1 MSEIRVDTISEKT
14 SGSGTTI
21 SNLKNPNQPFRN
33 LIINGDYAIAQRA
46 SSATTAGNGTYT
58 TLDRWQTYNATDGA
72 YTTARTALSAADQ
85 ATTGQY
91 YAYDIQCSTADSSIG
106 ASQYAFV
113 LQKIEAQFL
122 QSLRFGTSNAQPVT
136 ISFYVKSNLTGTTC
150 GFISKEDSTF
160 TMCPF
165 EFTINSADTW
175 ERKTATIPAN
185 DVIKLAAS
193 AITYDNGP
201 GISVGFNL
209 AMGSNLDNGT
219 NLTWEATTAGYATS
233 NQLNFLSN
241 TANDLFITGVQFE
254 VGSGASDF
262 EYLPH
267 DVQLHRCQRYY
278 HKIDVPDNASYY
290 PFGVGEC
297 SSTQTSTH
305 ITHYPVTMRTA
316 PTLET
321 SGTASHFTTFNE
333 GALHQSDLVPGLGG
347 ATKHAMRVQ
356 FKRNSSAGLTTGT
369 ATQNLANVNASA
381 FIAFTSEL

>member
-1 MSEIRVDTISEKT
+1 MVQQVPPT
-14 SGSGTTI
+14 GL
-21 SNLKNPNQPFRN
+21 SNSRPFRN
-33 LIINGDYAIAQRA
+33 YIINGDYAIAQRA

-106 ASQYAFV
+106 AGQYAFV

-122 QSLRFGTSNAQPVT
+122 QALRFGTSDAQPVT

-150 GFISKEDSTF
+150 GFVSKEDSTF

-165 EFTINSADTW
+165 EFTINSANTW

-209 AMGSNLDNGT
+209 AIGSNLDNGT

-254 VGSGASDF
+254 VGSDATDF

-267 DVQLHRCQRYY
+267 DIQLERCRRYCQQ
-278 HKIDVPDNASYY
+278 HTSTGSDYY
-290 PFGVGEC
+290 GYGVGHAVNANLN
-297 SSTQTSTH
+297 SSHFYLHPNMNGPAS
-305 ITHYPVTMRTA
+305 
-316 PTLET
+316 LET
-321 SGTASHFTTFNE
+321 SSTASDFAIYSQNSGVDACDALPVINGTGDSASGGIRIMFQSTGSITADNIHENLSNNAVTFIRFV
-333 GALHQSDLVPGLGG
+333 A
-347 ATKHAMRVQ
+347 
-356 FKRNSSAGLTTGT
+356 
-369 ATQNLANVNASA
+369 
-381 FIAFTSEL
+381 EL

>member
-1 MSEIRVDTISEKT
+1 MVQQVPPT
-14 SGSGTTI
+14 GL
-21 SNLKNPNQPFRN
+21 SNSRPFRN
-33 LIINGDYAIAQRA
+33 YIINGDYAIAQRA

-106 ASQYAFV
+106 AGQYAFV
-113 LQKIEAQFL
+113 LQKLEAQFL
-122 QSLRFGTSNAQPVT
+122 QALRFGTSDAQPVT

-150 GFISKEDSTF
+150 GFVSKEDSTF

-165 EFTINSADTW
+165 EFTINSANTW

-254 VGSGASDF
+254 VGNDATDF

-267 DVQLHRCQRYY
+267 DVQFQRCQRYY
-278 HKIDVPDNASYY
+278 HKIGPAANESDHEGTADYDPYGIGSCASTLVAQIHY
-290 PFGVGEC
+290 
-297 SSTQTSTH
+297 Q
-305 ITHYPVTMRTA
+305 YPVRMRTD

-321 SGTASHFTTFNE
+321 EGTASKYTIYEGGSLHPCDAVPSKSNGNNFKTRINFNR
-333 GALHQSDLVPGLGG
+333 G
-347 ATKHAMRVQ
+347 
-356 FKRNSSAGLTTGT
+356 SSAGLNAGN
-369 ATQNLANVNASA
+369 AAECLANAASGGGGEDTFLGFSA
-381 FIAFTSEL
+381 EL

>member
-1 MSEIRVDTISEKT
+1 MVQKVPLSGISGN
-14 SGSGTTI
+14 SSF
-21 SNLKNPNQPFRN
+21 KNY
-33 LIINGDYAIAQRA
+33 IINGDYAIAQRA

-122 QSLRFGTSNAQPVT
+122 QALRFGTSDAQPVT

-150 GFISKEDSTF
+150 GFVSKEDSTF

-165 EFTINSADTW
+165 EFTINSANTW
-175 ERKTATIPAN
+175 ERKTATIPVN
-185 DVIKLAAS
+185 DVIQLAAS

-254 VGSGASDF
+254 VGNDATDF

-267 DVQLHRCQRYY
+267 DVQLQRCIRYFRLLKMQGIHSGTY
-278 HKIDVPDNASYY
+278 QFANNWSRINPTYANAANEMRDVPSASWK
-290 PFGVGEC
+290 
-297 SSTQTSTH
+297 
-305 ITHYPVTMRTA
+305 TA
-316 PTLET
+316 TPTFDA
-321 SGTASHFTTFNE
+321 SGTA
-333 GALHQSDLVPGLGG
+333 
-347 ATKHAMRVQ
+347 
-356 FKRNSSAGLTTGT
+356 LTTDSNEFRWGYNGT
-369 ATQNLANVNASA
+369 TVDTTPSATLGIDNIGYYSLSIYNSGINHNTNGSSGFVSFKKQPTIILNA
-381 FIAFTSEL
+381 EL

>member
-1 MSEIRVDTISEKT
+1 MVQQVPPT
-14 SGSGTTI
+14 GL
-21 SNLKNPNQPFRN
+21 SNARPFRN
-33 LIINGDYAIAQRA
+33 YIINGDFAIAQRA

-106 ASQYAFV
+106 AGQYAFV
-113 LQKIEAQFL
+113 LQKLEAQFL
-122 QSLRFGTSNAQPVT
+122 QALRFGTSDAQPVT

-150 GFISKEDSTF
+150 GFVSKEDSTF

-165 EFTINSADTW
+165 EFTINSANTW

-254 VGSGASDF
+254 VGNDATDF

-267 DVQLHRCQRYY
+267 DVQFQRCQRYY
-278 HKIDVPDNASYY
+278 HKIGPAANEADHEGTADYDPYGIGSCASTLVAQIHY
-290 PFGVGEC
+290 
-297 SSTQTSTH
+297 Q
-305 ITHYPVTMRTA
+305 YPVRMRTD

-321 SGTASHFTTFNE
+321 EGTASKYTIYEGGSLHPCDAVPSKSNGNNFKTRINFNR
-333 GALHQSDLVPGLGG
+333 G
-347 ATKHAMRVQ
+347 
-356 FKRNSSAGLTTGT
+356 SSAGLNAGN
-369 ATQNLANVNASA
+369 AAECLANAASGGGGEDTFLGFSA
-381 FIAFTSEL
+381 EL

>member
-1 MSEIRVDTISEKT
+1 MVQQVPPT
-14 SGSGTTI
+14 GL
-21 SNLKNPNQPFRN
+21 SNSRPFRN
-33 LIINGDYAIAQRA
+33 YIINGDYAIAQRA

-106 ASQYAFV
+106 AGQYAFV
-113 LQKIEAQFL
+113 LQKLEAQFL
-122 QSLRFGTSNAQPVT
+122 QALRFGTSDAQPVT

-150 GFISKEDSTF
+150 GFVSKEDSTF

-165 EFTINSADTW
+165 EFTINSANTW

-254 VGSGASDF
+254 VGSDATDF

-267 DVQLHRCQRYY
+267 DIQLERCRRYCQQ
-278 HKIDVPDNASYY
+278 HTSTGSDYY
-290 PFGVGEC
+290 GYGVGHAVNANLN
-297 SSTQTSTH
+297 SSHFYLHPNMNGPAS
-305 ITHYPVTMRTA
+305 
-316 PTLET
+316 LET
-321 SGTASHFTTFNE
+321 SSTASDFAIYSQNSGVDACDALPVINGTGDSASGGIRIMFQSTGSITADNIHENLSNNAVTFIRFV
-333 GALHQSDLVPGLGG
+333 A
-347 ATKHAMRVQ
+347 
-356 FKRNSSAGLTTGT
+356 
-369 ATQNLANVNASA
+369 
-381 FIAFTSEL
+381 EL